1 MPKATRFSRYSFGR
15 AVRRE
20 REAREL
26 SQEEFAERAEVH
38 RTYVSSIELGK
49 LNVGIEVASNLARA
63 LDVRLS
69 DLIAKA
75 E

>member
-1 MPKATRFSRYSFGR
+1 MPKASRFSRYTFGR
-15 AVRRE
+15 AVRHQ
-20 REAREL
+20 REALEL

-49 LNVGIEVASNLARA
+49 VSVGIEVAGNLARA
-63 LDVRLS
+63 LGVRLS